1 MDGVAAAV
9 AAVLAL
15 LRGTGVTSS
24 RSTSSSLSLLF
35 SSLIVLSTLL
45 ADFVSSANAFIS
57 V

>member
-1 MDGVAAAV
+1 MDGVEAAV

-15 LRGTGVTSS
+15 LRGTGVTCS